1 MYLNNIQA
9 MMAQMVNIH
18 YTLQE
23 KLHKFTLLIEKYFK
37 NLTLYSKEKDMHS

>member
-1 MYLNNIQA
+1 
-9 MMAQMVNIH
+9 MMTLMVNIH

-37 NLTLYSKEKDMHS
+37 NLNFKEKTHVYFIL